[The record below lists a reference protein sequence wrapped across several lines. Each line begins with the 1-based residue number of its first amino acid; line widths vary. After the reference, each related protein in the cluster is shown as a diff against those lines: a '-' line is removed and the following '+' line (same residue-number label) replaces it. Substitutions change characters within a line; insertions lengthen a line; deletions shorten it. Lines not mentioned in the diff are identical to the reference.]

1 MTSEQRLR
9 LIGQMQESRKK
20 AVTNPS
26 GINQHTKEVEVQN
39 EPQPKKLRST
49 AETIAHEVGVSE
61 STVKRAEKFSKERD
75 SHRIWRLPLK
85 LRLCC
90 FFDLRFDILHIQ
102 CRNECN
108 NYCHTSRYCDTEVQ

>member
-9 LIGQMQESRKK
+9 LIGQMQSARKQ
-20 AVTNPS
+20 AVGNPN
-26 GINQHTKEVEVQN
+26 GRNMDGTFQLGQN
-39 EPQPKKLRST
+39 ELIGNKPKST

-75 SHRIWRLPLK
+75 SRRNWRLPLK
-85 LRLCC
+85 LRLCW

-102 CRNECN
+102 CRNVCN
-108 NYCHTSRYCDTEVQ
+108 NDCHTSRYCDTEI